1 MASPRVSTKLRKPRS
16 SENLT
21 SLSEE
26 VLRIHLQA
34 LNPSIIGRKAVL
46 VRRLKAATH
55 PRKGITSRP
64 SKTQAV
70 TRANTSTRSTRR
82 ATSAHHQ
89 QLEPATLS
97 SPSGCYIGR
106 RLWGRAGKDLL
117 WLRTSR
123 RQRITQG
130 IILLPLLS
138 SPLSRTQGNPLWIAH
153 FKAFPSRRIS
163 LS

>member
-46 VRRLKAATH
+46 VRRLKA
-55 PRKGITSRP
+55 
-64 SKTQAV
+64 KTQAV

-130 IILLPLLS
+130 IIPLPLLS

>member
-1 MASPRVSTKLRKPRS
+1 MASPRASSKLRKPRS

-21 SLSEE
+21 SLSKE

-34 LNPSIIGRKAVL
+34 LNLSTIGRKAVL
-46 VRRLKAATH
+46 VHRLKAATH
-55 PRKGITSRP
+55 PRKGITPRP

-70 TRANTSTRSTRR
+70 TRANTSNRSTRR
-82 ATSAHHQ
+82 ATSAHHE

-97 SPSGCYIGR
+97 SPWGCYIGWG
-106 RLWGRAGKDLL
+106 LWGRAGKDLL

-130 IILLPLLS
+130 ISLPLLS